1 MSYPL
6 LMQAPV
12 KDYIWGGTKLRE
24 KYNKVSA
31 AEKLAESW
39 ELSCHQD
46 GPSIIANGEAQGK
59 TLTQYIQ
66 EQGRGILG
74 SKAQAFKNFPIMI
87 KLIDAKDNL
96 SVQVHPDN
104 EYALKNEGEY
114 GKTEMWYIVDC
125 DEGAKLI
132 YGFKRNVTKEEFAER
147 IKNNTLLEITNSVPV
162 KKGDVFFIRS
172 GTLHAIGKGILIAEI
187 QQNSNTTYRVYD
199 YGRVGADGK
208 TRPLHIEKA
217 LDVTNLCPA
226 EPYPATEAV
235 TENGCTKKLLS
246 KCEYFTVYKIDIENS
261 AEFNADETSFESI
274 LVLEGDV
281 TLKSAD
287 GDITLKKG
295 ETAFLPAGL
304 GKYTIEGKS
313 QAILTRID

>member
-1 MSYPL
+1 MR
-6 LMQAPV
+6 V
-12 KDYIWGGTKLRE
+12 
-24 KYNKVSA
+24 
-31 AEKLAESW
+31 
-39 ELSCHQD
+39 
-46 GPSIIANGEAQGK
+46 
-59 TLTQYIQ
+59 
-66 EQGRGILG
+66 
-74 SKAQAFKNFPIMI
+74 
-87 KLIDAKDNL
+87 
-96 SVQVHPDN
+96 
-104 EYALKNEGEY
+104 EGEY

-125 DEGAKLI
+125 DEGAELI

-147 IKNNTLLEITNSVPV
+147 IRNNTLLEITNSVPV

-281 TLKSAD
+281 TLRSAD

>member
-1 MSYPL
+1 MYPL
-6 LMQAPV
+6 KLKPAF
-12 KDYIWGGTKLRE
+12 KDYLWGGTRLRDVYG
-24 KYNKVSA
+24 KDCDFDKV
-31 AEKLAESW
+31 AESW
-39 ELSCHQD
+39 ELSCHKD
-46 GPSIIANGEAQGK
+46 GNSVIDNGEAKGMPLAEYIEKKGK
-59 TLTQYIQ
+59 AV
-66 EQGRGILG
+66 LG
-74 SKAQAFKNFPIMI
+74 SNCERFENFPVLI

-96 SVQVHPDN
+96 SVQVHPNND
-104 EYALKNEGEY
+104 YAMRVEGEY

-125 DEGAKLI
+125 DEGAELI
-132 YGFKRNVTKEEFAER
+132 YGFKGNVSKEEFAER

-217 LDVTNLCPA
+217 LDVTKLCPA
-226 EPYPATEAV
+226 EPYPV
-235 TENGCTKKLLS
+235 TAPVKENGYTKQLLS
-246 KCEYFTVYKIDIENS
+246 KCEYFTVYKLDIES
-261 AEFNADETSFESI
+261 HAELCADSTSFESI
-274 LVLEGDV
+274 LVLEGEV
-281 TLKSAD
+281 VIKSEN
-287 GDITLKKG
+287 GEITLKKG

-304 GKYTIEGKS
+304 GNYTVNGRS